1 MPTYKVAGT
10 DILHNTKLYPDG
22 STIELTKSDADRLAD
37 YLEFIKQ
44 EPEVPAEEVKKEE
57 VKKEEEKQEIKE
69 EVKQEEVKPT
79 KPARPP
85 RPRPVKVAPIQ
96 PQKVPETIPLASTTT
111 IQAETAT
118 PPVTTQE
125 NQPQAKTQVPPAAQ
139 KVIANVV
146 EQVNKSIQGT
156 TPQGGISYQ
165 ITPPGNMRSA

>member
-10 DILHNTKLYPDG
+10 DILHNKKLYPDG
-22 STIELTKSDADRLAD
+22 STIELTKTDADRLAD

-57 VKKEEEKQEIKE
+57 EKQETKE

-85 RPRPVKVAPIQ
+85 RPRPVKTPAVQ
-96 PQKVPETIPLASTTT
+96 QQKEPETIPVASTTT

-118 PPVTTQE
+118 PPVTTKE
-125 NQPQAKTQVPPAAQ
+125 NQLQAKTQVPPAAQ
-139 KVIANVV
+139 KVIANAV

-156 TPQGGISYQ
+156 IPQGGISYQ